1 MSLTDPVAGGSDPAA
16 DDGYSLV
23 TGVMNAVGT
32 VWIFAIMVLVNADIF
47 GRDFLDAPVRGTTE
61 LIGLSIVGIVYL
73 QLAHTLRAG
82 RLTRSD
88 ALVDA
93 LQRRKPRLAA
103 LLSAVHHLVGGFL
116 MAVIFWFSLPY
127 FLDAWQTDEYVG
139 AIGDFTAP
147 TWPIKLII
155 LIGCAAT
162 VIQFGL
168 FAFRDLRKALGA
180 GS

>member
-16 DDGYSLV
+16 DGGFSLV

-61 LIGLSIVGIVYL
+61 LTGLSIVGIVYL

-93 LQRRKPRLAA
+93 LQKRKPRLAA

-116 MAVIFWFSLPY
+116 MAVIFRFSLPY

-168 FAFRDLRKALGA
+168 FAVRDLRKALGA